1 MARVNLWNISFKGK
15 KNLKDDDVKYI
26 NKLFD
31 KNVNVI
37 KNLVNKIGD
46 LSKIMFEQR
55 NFYYMMKVIIY
66 TIPFTAN

>member
-15 KNLKDDDVKYI
+15 KNFKDDDVKYI